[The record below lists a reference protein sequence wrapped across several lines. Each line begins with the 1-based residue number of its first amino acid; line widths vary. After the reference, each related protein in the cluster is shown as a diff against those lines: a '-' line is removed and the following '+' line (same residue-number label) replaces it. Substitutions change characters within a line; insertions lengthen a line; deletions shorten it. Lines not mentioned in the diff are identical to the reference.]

1 MSEPIFEISETGKNV
16 LTCEDHEKVFS
27 SKFKTLKTFDTE
39 LMTVNG
45 DHYNHNLGYYPIF
58 LHVGYLSTKPT
69 LVGLV
74 GQNTDDNLTNV
85 IVNTTEIS
93 NDNMSEWAAIALV
106 YIFIEQ
112 LA

>member
-16 LTCEDHEKVFS
+16 LTCEDYEKVFS
-27 SKFKTLKTFDTE
+27 SKFKTLKTFAAQ

-45 DHYNHNLGYYPIF
+45 THYEHNLGYYPIF
-58 LHVGYLSTKPT
+58 LHVGYLSAKPII
-69 LVGLV
+69 VGLV

-85 IVNTTEIS
+85 IVTMTEVS
-93 NDNMSEWAAIALV
+93 NDSNSEWAADALV
-106 YIFIEQ
+106 YLFIEQ

>member
-16 LTCEDHEKVFS
+16 LTCEDYEKVFS
-27 SKFKTLKTFDTE
+27 SKFKTLKTFTTQ

-45 DHYNHNLGYYPIF
+45 THYTHNLGYYPIF
-58 LHVGYLSTKPT
+58 LHIGYLSTKPT
-69 LVGLV
+69 IVGLV

-85 IVNTTEIS
+85 IVTTTEVS
-93 NDNMSEWAAIALV
+93 NDNNAEWAAIALV
-106 YIFIEQ
+106 YLFWEQ

>member
-16 LTCEDHEKVFS
+16 LTCEDYEKVFS
-27 SKFKTLKTFDTE
+27 SKFKTLKTFAAQ

-45 DHYNHNLGYYPIF
+45 THYEHNLGYYPIF

-69 LVGLV
+69 IVGFI

-85 IVNTTEIS
+85 VVTTTEIS
-93 NDNMSEWAAIALV
+93 NDSNAEWAAIALV
-106 YIFIEQ
+106 YLFIEQ

>member
-1 MSEPIFEISETGKNV
+1 MSEPIFEISESGKNV

-27 SKFKTLKTFDTE
+27 SKFKTLKTFATE

-45 DHYNHNLGYYPIF
+45 THYEHNLGYYPIF
-58 LHVGYLSTKPT
+58 LHIGYLSTKPL

-85 IVNTTEIS
+85 VITTTEVS
-93 NDNMSEWAAIALV
+93 NDSNAEWAAIALV
-106 YIFIEQ
+106 YLFIEQ